1 VKRKEEERALEYAEK
16 EVNRQIA
23 EQQRVI
29 DDIIDQIEQTQAQMA
44 EAQAQVRGGPNGR
57 VSRHEVNEK
66 INQYSAK
73 IESLTRKKNDVDT
86 NLLILKTFLK
96 QISEEIQ
103 MT

>member
-1 VKRKEEERALEYAEK
+1 
-16 EVNRQIA
+16 
-23 EQQRVI
+23 
-29 DDIIDQIEQTQAQMA
+29 MA
-44 EAQAQVRGGPNGR
+44 DAQAQVRGGHNGR

-73 IESLTRKKNDVDT
+73 IESLTRKKSDVDT